1 MYLKSRSA
9 LKLNPYTRELPLDS
23 DIKLTALLYINLDF
37 VMIILGSFLDV
48 THTTQHLLLPL
59 LKF

>member
-1 MYLKSRSA
+1 MYLKSRSG
-9 LKLNPYTRELPLDS
+9 LKLNPYTRKLPLDS

-37 VMIILGSFLDV
+37 VMIILGSFLDII
-48 THTTQHLLLPL
+48 HKTQHLLLPL